1 LQGGQKAIVHFIV
14 WLIHSIQGIYID
26 LLGARCSL
34 LNSNCIN
41 LFNIQ
46 YSLIHKHDGH
56 CRYYTKKWL
65 EEGVGRVPPHKD
77 KEVSQMRMQCFKKF
91 FRNPEELAQVKE
103 EYSRF
108 SSCSEEFNDPDSI
121 HDRFAVSPMTWWT
134 NHGQSIPLLM
144 TLAIKLISQPA
155 SSSCCERN
163 WSTYSFIHSVK
174 RNALTVE
181 C

>member
-77 KEVSQMRMQCFKKF
+77 
-91 FRNPEELAQVKE
+91 QVKE

-108 SSCSEEFNDPDSI
+108 SSCSEEFNDSDSI